1 MKRPAAAPA
10 PSPASVARVPI
21 TLAMAGAQRQLSAGL
36 SYEMGIDS
44 FFGASHAIR
53 PDGPRHTHSFRV
65 QVTLVSDAL
74 DEEGM
79 MRGFR
84 GVSNVLN
91 EEIQQ
96 LANRFLNEIEPFD
109 VIQATSE
116 NLAGFLFRKL
126 REGLAGSNGSDS
138 GVVAL
143 TLWENPTTYVRVRA
157 AHAWQPQAED
167 P

>member
-1 MKRPAAAPA
+1 MRRPGGLPHRAPVPAA
-10 PSPASVARVPI
+10 RGPI
-21 TLAMAGAQRQLSAGL
+21 DFAAVGQQRQLSAGL

-44 FFGASHAIR
+44 FFGSSHAIR
-53 PDGPRHTHSFRV
+53 PGGPRHTHSFRV

-84 GVSNVLN
+84 GVSNVLS
-91 EEIQQ
+91 EEVQR

-109 VIQATSE
+109 VLQPTSE
-116 NLAGFLFRKL
+116 NLAGFLFQRL
-126 REGLAGSNGSDS
+126 RIGLVTSAGSDS

-157 AHAWQPQAED
+157 ARQGQPSTEKS
-167 P
+167 